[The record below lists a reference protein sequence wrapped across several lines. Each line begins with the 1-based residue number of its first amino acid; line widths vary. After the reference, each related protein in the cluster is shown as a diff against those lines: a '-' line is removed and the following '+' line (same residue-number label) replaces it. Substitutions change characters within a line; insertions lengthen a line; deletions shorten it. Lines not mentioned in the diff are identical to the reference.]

1 MIARMIERRVAPE
14 ITALLER
21 LPAVAL
27 VGPRQSGKTTL
38 ALAIAEG
45 RPSVYL
51 DLESAADRAR
61 LAEPALYL
69 SDHADELVILDEIH
83 RAPGLFEALRGMIDQ
98 GRREGRGTGRF
109 LLLGSAAIELLAQS
123 GETLAGRIAFVEL
136 SPLDLVEVG
145 AQRLDRLWTRGG
157 FPDSFLA
164 ADDAISLRWRQD
176 FIRTYLERDIP
187 QLGPRIPAE
196 TLRRLWTMFAHH
208 QGGLLNAAQL
218 ARGLGVSGATIAHY
232 LDLMVDLL
240 LVRRLPPHLPNLG
253 KRMVRS
259 PKVYVRD
266 SGLLHALLG
275 LADREALLGHPIVG
289 PSWEG
294 MAIENLLSAAGP
306 QAQASFYRTSHG
318 AEIDLVLSWPEGED
332 WAVEI
337 KRSLAPTVERGF
349 HSALADLSPQRALIA
364 YPGVE
369 RFHPAP
375 SIEAIGLGE
384 LCEQARDKGG
394 RATRVAGQ
402 NGMRPAGGAA
412 HTRAAG
418 RGAGTG

>member
-1 MIARMIERRVAPE
+1 MIARMIERRAASEVA
-14 ITALLER
+14 ALLEHV
-21 LPAVAL
+21 PAVAL
-27 VGPRQSGKTTL
+27 VGPRQAGKTTL
-38 ALAIAEG
+38 ALVIAQG
-45 RPSVYL
+45 QPSVYL

-69 SDHADELVILDEIH
+69 ADHTDELVILDEIH
-83 RAPGLFEALRGMIDQ
+83 RTPGLFEALRGVIDQ
-98 GRREGRGTGRF
+98 ARRDGRVAGRF
-109 LLLGSAAIELLAQS
+109 LLLGSAAIDLLAQS

-136 SPLDLVEVG
+136 SPFDIIEVG
-145 AQRLDRLWTRGG
+145 AKHLDRLWIRGG
-157 FPDSFLA
+157 FPESFLA
-164 ADDAISLRWRQD
+164 ADDAISMRWRQD

-240 LVRRLPPHLPNLG
+240 LVRRLPPRLPNLG
-253 KRMVRS
+253 KRLVRS

-266 SGLLHALLG
+266 SGLVHALLG
-275 LADREALLGHPIVG
+275 LADREAVLGHPIAG

-294 MAIENLLSAAGP
+294 MAIENLLAAAGP
-306 QAQASFYRTSHG
+306 QTLASFYRTSHG
-318 AEIDLVLSWPEGED
+318 AEVDLILSWPGGEE

-349 HSALADLSPQRALIA
+349 HSALADLSPQRALIV

-369 RFHPAP
+369 RYRPAP
-375 SIEAIGLGE
+375 SIEAIGLSE
-384 LCEQARDKGG
+384 LCEQ
-394 RATRVAGQ
+394 TRV
-402 NGMRPAGGAA
+402 
-412 HTRAAG
+412 
-418 RGAGTG
+418 RGAE